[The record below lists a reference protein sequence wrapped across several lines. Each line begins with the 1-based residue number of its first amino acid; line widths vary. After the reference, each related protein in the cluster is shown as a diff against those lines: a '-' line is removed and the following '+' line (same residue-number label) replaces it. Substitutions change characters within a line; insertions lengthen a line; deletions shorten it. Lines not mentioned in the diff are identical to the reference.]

1 MKKVLSLVLCAALA
15 FAVPCSANAREKPQ
29 TGAEAFVLYCVESEE
44 IILSKNENKRMKP
57 ASTTKLMT
65 TLLTLE
71 QAAQNDRVITFTREM
86 EAEGSSMYLEAGE
99 KLRLSDLAVG
109 MMMCSGNDAANAAA
123 ISIAG
128 SVKKFSNLMNARAR
142 KLGMELMHFV
152 TPSGLDDPE
161 HYTTA
166 RDMALL
172 MAEGLKNKA
181 FADLT
186 SQKSVGVGFIEPSD
200 KSVTYSNHNRL
211 LSLYKDCIGGKTG
224 YTTAAGRCLVSAA
237 RRGSVMLVCV
247 TLNDKTDWND
257 HISLFDY
264 GFDKLKAYGGDVDI
278 DLHVVGG
285 DRKTVRVSE
294 KSGCA
299 VVLDKSAPEPKRKI
313 YLDNFVYAPVK
324 KGEQLGRVDYYID
337 GKTVKSVPIMARE
350 NV

>member
-86 EAEGSSMYLEAGE
+86 E
-99 KLRLSDLAVG
+99 G

-142 KLGMELMHFV
+142 KLGMEHTHFV

-186 SQKSVGVGFIEPSD
+186 SQKSAGVGFIEPSD

-237 RRGSVMLVCV
+237 RRGGVTLVCV

-257 HISLFDY
+257 HISLFDH

-337 GKTVKSVPIMARE
+337 GKTIKSVPIMARE
-350 NV
+350 NVFNAEFGMRNSELSS